1 MDGLTSLPD
10 NCVHTILSKTS
21 PRDACRCSTI
31 SKPIK
36 MLADSDDVWGV
47 FLPSDYQQII
57 LRSATPVVYSC
68 LKQLYLRLSDSPI
81 LLDGANLSFVLEKES
96 GKKCLMLGARYLQI
110 VWGDTSQYWRWM
122 SLPRSRFPEVASL
135 LRVCWLEITGR
146 VKTQLL
152 SPKTIYAA
160 FLVYNLARRNYGLE
174 SFPMKGLVRFV
185 GESGNDGAET
195 EPNTAYLKLSSSEAA
210 QLPGNVFLPHT
221 RRDGWLEIELG
232 EFFNDQENEL
242 EVEMRFWGW
251 NHPHWKGGLIVEGFE
266 LRPKEDPQV
275 N

>member
-1 MDGLTSLPD
+1 IAP
-10 NCVHTILSKTS
+10 
-21 PRDACRCSTI
+21 DACRCSTM

-96 GKKCLMLGARYLQI
+96 GKKCLMLGARNLQI

-122 SLPRSRFPEVASL
+122 SVPRSRQSEDSVI
-135 LRVCWLEITGR
+135 V
-146 VKTQLL
+146 TQ
-152 SPKTIYAA
+152 
-160 FLVYNLARRNYGLE
+160 
-174 SFPMKGLVRFV
+174 
-185 GESGNDGAET
+185 D
-195 EPNTAYLKLSSSEAA
+195 YLCSIPGIQPCKEELWTRIFSNEGIA

-232 EFFNDQENEL
+232 NFS
-242 EVEMRFWGW
+242 MTKRMSSR
-251 NHPHWKGGLIVEGFE
+251 
-266 LRPKEDPQV
+266 LRCDFGVGTIHIGKVDSSWRDSSCDPKRIHK
-275 N
+275 